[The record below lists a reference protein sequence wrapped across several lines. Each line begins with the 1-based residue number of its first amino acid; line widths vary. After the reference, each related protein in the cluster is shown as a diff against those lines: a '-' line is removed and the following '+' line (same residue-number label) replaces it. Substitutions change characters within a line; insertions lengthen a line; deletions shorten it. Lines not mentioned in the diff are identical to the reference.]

1 MVNFP
6 SPALSVFL
14 ELKPLLRLAKIHNW
28 YIKTK
33 SRKSDMVIK
42 RRLLGVMFP
51 DKKKMNKIIF
61 NTGTN
66 MIILTLQSSSTDTR
80 HKEESLV
87 GLESDMS
94 LRQSVCS
101 QLQPH
106 NVTFFFL
113 GYLIIISNTHTHA
126 NLHFFPPYIYIHN
139 FILSSFNSLYIFF
152 TIFLCTCILCFIRL
166 HRYCMF

>member
-6 SPALSVFL
+6 SPVLSVFL
-14 ELKPLLRLAKIHNW
+14 ELKPLLQLAKIHNW
-28 YIKTK
+28 YIMMK

-66 MIILTLQSSSTDTR
+66 MIILTLKSSSTDTR

-87 GLESDMS
+87 RLESDMS
-94 LRQSVCS
+94 LRQFICS
-101 QLQPH
+101 HL
-106 NVTFFFL
+106 
-113 GYLIIISNTHTHA
+113 
-126 NLHFFPPYIYIHN
+126 
-139 FILSSFNSLYIFF
+139 
-152 TIFLCTCILCFIRL
+152 
-166 HRYCMF
+166 

>member
-1 MVNFP
+1 
-6 SPALSVFL
+6 
-14 ELKPLLRLAKIHNW
+14 
-28 YIKTK
+28 
-33 SRKSDMVIK
+33 MVIK

-66 MIILTLQSSSTDTR
+66 MIILTLKSSSTDTR

-87 GLESDMS
+87 RLESDMS

-101 QLQPH
+101 HLQPH
-106 NVTFFFL
+106 NVTFFL
-113 GYLIIISNTHTHA
+113 GYLIIISNTHTHTHA
-126 NLHFFPPYIYIHN
+126 NLHFFPPYIYILN

-166 HRYCMF
+166 HNTACFDFFFFFYKLEVCGKPVLSDDD